1 MSKKRKDGKIKVIT
15 KGTFNTER
23 FAEQFVDFVRLLEEE
38 KSILGHDE
46 SKKTPKTTSSSDNR
60 E

>member
-15 KGTFNTER
+15 KGTFNAER
-23 FAEQFVDFVRLLEEE
+23 FAEHFLNIVRVIEEE
-38 KSILGHDE
+38 KNILGHDE
-46 SKKTPKTTSSSDNR
+46 SKKTPKTTSSSNNK